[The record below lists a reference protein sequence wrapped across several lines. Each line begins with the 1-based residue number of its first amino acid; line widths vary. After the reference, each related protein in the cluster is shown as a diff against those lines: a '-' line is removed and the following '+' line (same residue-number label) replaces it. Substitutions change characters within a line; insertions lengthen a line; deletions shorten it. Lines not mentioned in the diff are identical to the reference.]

1 LGIPRAFFQQEER
14 FLEMLHQN
22 HAVKVVEKS
31 KNFLKRIT
39 RASAIVYDAI
49 HEAREMEAKALLSQ
63 YRD

>member
-1 LGIPRAFFQQEER
+1 
-14 FLEMLHQN
+14 MLHQN